1 MLPIGGDEVWGG
13 SEIVASSSTTS
24 DPEEVIDETPL
35 SADVADA
42 NFLTIREFKNQRE
55 KKKWKKQQ
63 KEASATL
70 TGLSMDNS
78 LHFLHDLA
86 KQTTPAN
93 AETSFKKRTKDKW
106 YGHPLH
112 SKLPNAPKMKI
123 FCLYGVGKST
133 ERSYRY
139 TKDGFGEHLGGS
151 DEGNVRRHHHRT
163 ASTSLTANASVVA
176 KQYKLDVES
185 DPSQLEWQKGTL
197 SVDGDG
203 SIPLVSLGY
212 ACASP
217 WRTKSQN
224 PSSIPIKIREYAHLP
239 KTLMEGGFQGISE
252 GEHVNIMGNVDM
264 IRDVL
269 KIVTGHGDAVE
280 ERISSDLPAIV
291 RKVDENRLKS
301 SKRGGGRLHR
311 NKAGL

>member
-13 SEIVASSSTTS
+13 SAIVASSSTTS

-55 KKKWKKQQ
+55 KKKWTKQQ

-106 YGHPLH
+106 YGHPLR

-133 ERSYRY
+133 
-139 TKDGFGEHLGGS
+139 
-151 DEGNVRRHHHRT
+151 
-163 ASTSLTANASVVA
+163 
-176 KQYKLDVES
+176 
-185 DPSQLEWQKGTL
+185 
-197 SVDGDG
+197 
-203 SIPLVSLGY
+203 
-212 ACASP
+212 
-217 WRTKSQN
+217 
-224 PSSIPIKIREYAHLP
+224 
-239 KTLMEGGFQGISE
+239 
-252 GEHVNIMGNVDM
+252 
-264 IRDVL
+264 
-269 KIVTGHGDAVE
+269 
-280 ERISSDLPAIV
+280 
-291 RKVDENRLKS
+291 
-301 SKRGGGRLHR
+301 
-311 NKAGL
+311 